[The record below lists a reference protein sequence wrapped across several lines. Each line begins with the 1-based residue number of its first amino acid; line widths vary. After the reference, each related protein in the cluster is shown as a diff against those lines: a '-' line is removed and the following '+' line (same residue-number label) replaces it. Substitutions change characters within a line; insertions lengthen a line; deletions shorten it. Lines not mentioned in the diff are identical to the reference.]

1 MLKIRMSGID
11 EKDMK
16 RSKECQDWIKERYDY
31 ILKAWDALNC
41 LNGGITL
48 TEAGTNTSP
57 STSLSFVDD
66 DEEDVRTSCD
76 DSLSVEECE
85 QLLCESVSFRNSSIC
100 SILQRKSALK

>member
-1 MLKIRMSGID
+1 M
-11 EKDMK
+11 
-16 RSKECQDWIKERYDY
+16 
-31 ILKAWDALNC
+31 
-41 LNGGITL
+41 NGGITS
-48 TEAGTNTSP
+48 TEAGTETSP
-57 STSLSFVDD
+57 GISLSFVDD